1 MHLDAPSKTPGTGSA
16 QALVQVGG
24 GEEGIGSQAH
34 SQEAPDQG
42 GAEQTC
48 QKEGRPSQR
57 PKVRR
62 RTCVWSR

>member
-24 GEEGIGSQAH
+24 GEEGIGSQAY

-42 GAEQTC
+42 GAEETSP
-48 QKEGRPSQR
+48 GGSLLRAPSGGG
-57 PKVRR
+57 VHH
-62 RTCVWSR
+62 TGG